1 MFSSK
6 ILHRSS
12 IAEADGRASFL
23 KTGHRLLMKA
33 TTIVDSSNCHP
44 ALHLELARLFQRVD
58 RCELIKFLQFR
69 LSENV
74 FVLGSTMLQSGLRGD
89 KRLWRLRMGAL
100 VSSGLGAASPSL
112 AQGLRTSG
120 AHWRP

>member
-33 TTIVDSSNCHP
+33 TTIVDSFNCHP
-44 ALHLELARLFQRVD
+44 AALHLELARLFQRVD
-58 RCELIKFLQFR
+58 R
-69 LSENV
+69 
-74 FVLGSTMLQSGLRGD
+74 
-89 KRLWRLRMGAL
+89 
-100 VSSGLGAASPSL
+100 
-112 AQGLRTSG
+112 
-120 AHWRP
+120 